1 MFRLQ
6 GVLKV
11 CFIAMLIFLSG
22 CDNGNRQSNHN
33 QASTTSISLAIDL
46 WPGYYPIILADE
58 LGMLKKRNI
67 SLELSIPRN
76 TDRMLAKFA
85 AAEYD
90 AIAVALGDVM
100 NLSQQY
106 PDARIVMVADESSGG
121 DAILARSDQ
130 QVIKGTKIGTNL
142 GGFGEL
148 LVRRFLDANDIAI
161 DDVTLMNI
169 EVSHAAKLL
178 NNNSIDY
185 AHTWQPYVDEMVA
198 GGAHVVYSSAQ
209 TPGLIPDVIAMQS
222 AFIEN
227 NHEAARGF
235 VDAWFEA
242 QAWWLENPSKGN
254 EIIARVIKQTP
265 QSIKLNGVKLLNRA
279 DNFAAFTSQNS
290 AGLNSV
296 IGVYNQFYVGQG
308 IIAKPIRSER
318 LLDARLIQ

>member
-22 CDNGNRQSNHN
+22 CDNGNRQSKLN
-33 QASTTSISLAIDL
+33 QASITSISLAIDL
-46 WPGYYPIILADE
+46 WPGYYPVILADE

-130 QVIKGTKIGTNL
+130 
-142 GGFGEL
+142 
-148 LVRRFLDANDIAI
+148 
-161 DDVTLMNI
+161 
-169 EVSHAAKLL
+169 
-178 NNNSIDY
+178 
-185 AHTWQPYVDEMVA
+185 
-198 GGAHVVYSSAQ
+198 
-209 TPGLIPDVIAMQS
+209 
-222 AFIEN
+222 
-227 NHEAARGF
+227 
-235 VDAWFEA
+235 
-242 QAWWLENPSKGN
+242 
-254 EIIARVIKQTP
+254 
-265 QSIKLNGVKLLNRA
+265 
-279 DNFAAFTSQNS
+279 
-290 AGLNSV
+290 
-296 IGVYNQFYVGQG
+296 
-308 IIAKPIRSER
+308 
-318 LLDARLIQ
+318 